1 MLKCSIQT
9 GQLDAFLLKAS
20 DYITQALKNELVQ
33 IVKEFDAEIRAR
45 GNWCDRTGNLRSSIG
60 GAVYEDGRIFFQT
73 AFQQV
78 LNGAVGSAKGRSL
91 VHELS
96 GLYSDAISAVIV
108 AGMEYAEI
116 VEALESRDVLES
128 ARLKAESS
136 VETRLRKAVEKASN
150 EINGWQI

>member
-9 GQLDAFLLKAS
+9 SQLDAFLLKAS
-20 DYITQALKNELVQ
+20 DYITQALKNKLVQ
-33 IVKEFDAEIRAR
+33 IVNEFDAEIRAR
-45 GNWCDRTGNLRSSIG
+45 GSWNDRTGNLRSSIG

>member
-73 AFQQV
+73 SFQQV
-78 LNGAVGSAKGRSL
+78 LNGAVGSVKGRSL

-108 AGMEYAEI
+108 AGMEYAE
-116 VEALESRDVLES
+116 VLEALESKDVLES

-136 VETRLRKAVEKASN
+136 VETRLRKAVEKAMN

>member
-33 IVKEFDAEIRAR
+33 IVNEFDAEIRAR
-45 GNWCDRTGNLRSSIG
+45 GSWNDRTGNLRSSVG

-73 AFQQV
+73 AFQKV

-108 AGMEYAEI
+108 AGMEYADI

>member
-108 AGMEYAEI
+108 AGMEYAAI